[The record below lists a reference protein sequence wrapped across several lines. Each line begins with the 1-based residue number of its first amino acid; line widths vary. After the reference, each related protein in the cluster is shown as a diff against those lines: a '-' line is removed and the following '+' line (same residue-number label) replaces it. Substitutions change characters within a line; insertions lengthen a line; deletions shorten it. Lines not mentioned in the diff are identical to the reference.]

1 MIAQAILSSQ
11 PVVIR
16 EVPVPPT
23 AQLVVAAA
31 TAQAVIATI
40 QAGIATTKASESAV
54 SATSIRVNSETFAA
68 IPELTTSCF
77 VFVAADETND
87 NLPTVYFFDG
97 SDLQWLPSV
106 GV

>member
-11 PVVIR
+11 PKVIR

-31 TAQAVIATI
+31 TAQAA
-40 QAGIATTKASESAV
+40 IATTQATNAAASA
-54 SATSIRVNSETFAA
+54 ASIRVDAATFAT
-68 IPELTTSCF
+68 IPTLTMPCF
-77 VFVAADETND
+77 VFVALDETND
-87 NLPTVYFFDG
+87 NFPTVYFYDG
-97 SDLQWLPSV
+97 SGLQWLPSA